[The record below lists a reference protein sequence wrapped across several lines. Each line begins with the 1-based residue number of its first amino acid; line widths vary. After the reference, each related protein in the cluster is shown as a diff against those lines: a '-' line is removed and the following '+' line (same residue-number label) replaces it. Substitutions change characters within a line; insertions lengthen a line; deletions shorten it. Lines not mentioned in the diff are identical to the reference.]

1 MLTSRSLNQM
11 FNFCKK
17 VSDVLVKEV
26 AFLERQCWRN
36 VLFSRRESAEII
48 SMSNSILHS
57 ALEKTVSKFCN
68 ILELIFM
75 RRNSN
80 CTTTSTKR
88 RRSGDSDISRRK
100 DCQQIMRVKK
110 ELKDLNPTHL
120 DFPEGTQLFIN
131 DSLCQKTKTTTETR
145 QTKTEATNL
154 PPPPPTPPQKKWQN
168 KTKKIDPLHFSEW
181 FFTCSLPVSSSKFLE
196 HNPFTLLKF
205 YYLLNAIF
213 HSKSNC
219 FYWVV

>member
-11 FNFCKK
+11 FNFCRK
-17 VSDVLVKEV
+17 VSDVLVKEA
-26 AFLERQCWRN
+26 AFLECQCWRN

-80 CTTTSTKR
+80 RTTTSTKR
-88 RRSGDSDISRRK
+88 RRSGDSEISRRK

-131 DSLCQKTKTTTETR
+131 DSLCQKTKTTTETK
-145 QTKTEATNL
+145 QTKTEA
-154 PPPPPTPPQKKWQN
+154 PPPPPPPPKKKRQN
-168 KTKKIDPLHFSEW
+168 KTKKIDPLHFSDW

>member
-57 ALEKTVSKFCN
+57 ALEKAVSKFCN

-80 CTTTSTKR
+80 RTTTSTKR

-131 DSLCQKTKTTTETR
+131 DSLCQKTKTTTETK

-154 PPPPPTPPQKKWQN
+154 PPPPKKKRQN
-168 KTKKIDPLHFSEW
+168 KTKKIDPLHFSDW

>member
-80 CTTTSTKR
+80 RTTTSTKR
-88 RRSGDSDISRRK
+88 RRSGDSEISRRK

-154 PPPPPTPPQKKWQN
+154 PPPPPPPPPQKKMTKQN
-168 KTKKIDPLHFSEW
+168 KKNRPTP
-181 FFTCSLPVSSSKFLE
+181 FFRM
-196 HNPFTLLKF
+196 
-205 YYLLNAIF
+205 IF
-213 HSKSNC
+213 HM
-219 FYWVV
+219 

>member
-11 FNFCKK
+11 FNFCRK

-26 AFLERQCWRN
+26 AFLECQCWRN

-80 CTTTSTKR
+80 RTTTSTKK
-88 RRSGDSDISRRK
+88 RRSGDSEISRRK

-131 DSLCQKTKTTTETR
+131 DSLCQKTKTTTETK

-154 PPPPPTPPQKKWQN
+154 PPQKKKRQN